1 MFYHVRITSKSN
13 RSQSEVKLDLSED
26 QLRDRFLSP
35 YESGEPIIV
44 GGKTI
49 LADDIKQISITRTE
63 VDSSKILPTVKAERA
78 ASPVI
83 AAMISNKWYVAN
95 KGEDVIDELIQGPPG
110 YKKSTCA
117 TGAIELEPTGS
128 QIFVVH
134 GHDDMLKYELE
145 LFLKEIGLDPIVLH
159 RQSDE
164 GQTIIEK
171 FEKHSNVSY
180 AFILLTPDDV
190 AYLRSE
196 DEKPDGER
204 KKEYRAIPNVLFEFG
219 YFVGKLGRNRVCCLY
234 KHSVALP
241 TDVSGLLY
249 KQVTGTIEQIGYELI
264 KELKA
269 AGYELKMG

>member
-13 RSQSEVKLDLSED
+13 RWGEEVKLDLSED
-26 QLRDRFLSP
+26 QLRDQFLSP
-35 YESGEPIIV
+35 YGNDEPIV
-44 GGKTI
+44 VRGKTI
-49 LADDIKQISITRTE
+49 PTDDIERISITRTE
-63 VDSSKILPTVKAERA
+63 VDSSKILPAVKAERA
-78 ASPVI
+78 ASSVI
-83 AAMISNKWYVAN
+83 TMISDEWYVAY
-95 KGEDVIDELIQGPPG
+95 KGEDVTDELIQGPPG
-110 YKKSTCA
+110 YKKPTP
-117 TGAIELEPTGS
+117 TTEVIELPTGS

-134 GHDDMLKYELE
+134 GHDAMLKYELE

-159 RQSDE
+159 RQPDE

-180 AFILLTPDDV
+180 AFVLLTPDDV
-190 AYLRSE
+190 VYLRSE
-196 DEKPDGER
+196 DEKPDDER
-204 KKEYRAIPNVLFEFG
+204 KKEYQARPNVLFEFG

-234 KHSVALP
+234 KHGVALP

-269 AGYELKMG
+269 VGYNLNI